1 MASPSAGARW
11 TAQPRQPSS
20 SLALD
25 PVLRVSCGLGR
36 LILTALQM
44 RWQKPRE
51 DAVAH
56 SPVSGG
62 GWVEVSSS
70 CMCTRECVCVW
81 CVHWAIYVCTHKIFV
96 WGAAPCMYVWHRC
109 DVPRASPNLHIHAC
123 AYVHICCMSAVVCAP
138 AVGTT
143 DQDSSPATWGWV
155 LVMEGLPTLVARCP
169 GFSVLT
175 PALLRPPTVSLANPG
190 SRQIWMCLVTQFVQL
205 FKTPWTEA
213 LQTPLSMGILQTRIL
228 E

>member
-1 MASPSAGARW
+1 
-11 TAQPRQPSS
+11 
-20 SLALD
+20 
-25 PVLRVSCGLGR
+25 
-36 LILTALQM
+36 
-44 RWQKPRE
+44 
-51 DAVAH
+51 
-56 SPVSGG
+56 
-62 GWVEVSSS
+62 
-70 CMCTRECVCVW
+70 MCTRECVCVW

-190 SRQIWMCLVTQFVQL
+190 SRQIWSEPVNQL
-205 FKTPWTEA
+205 ISTCQQ
-213 LQTPLSMGILQTRIL
+213 LYQHLSAAGSAPVSRLISTCQQLYQHL
-228 E
+228 SAA